1 MQIGLKGSPAHVL
14 TNNNM
19 TKDDKKACMKELCK
33 ESFKDTVKL
42 TTLTAGAAGVGA
54 VATKSNKFVGA
65 LKGIRHSVGE
75 ALSKVNIN
83 GTNLKEAVKNSS
95 TYTKFNSLPTPAK
108 AAIAV
113 GAAALAI
120 IAPLATIGSASKSG
134 YIEGQH
140 ESK

>member
-1 MQIGLKGSPAHVL
+1 MQIGMKGSPAHVL
-14 TNNNM
+14 TNKNM
-19 TKDDKKACMKELCK
+19 TKAAKKDCMKELYK
-33 ESFKDTVKL
+33 ESAKDTLKL
-42 TTLTAGAAGVGA
+42 TTLAAGAAGIGA

-75 ALSKVNIN
+75 ALSKVNID

-95 TYTKFNSLPTPAK
+95 VYTKFNSLPTPAK

-120 IAPLATIGSASKSG
+120 VAPLATIGQASKAG